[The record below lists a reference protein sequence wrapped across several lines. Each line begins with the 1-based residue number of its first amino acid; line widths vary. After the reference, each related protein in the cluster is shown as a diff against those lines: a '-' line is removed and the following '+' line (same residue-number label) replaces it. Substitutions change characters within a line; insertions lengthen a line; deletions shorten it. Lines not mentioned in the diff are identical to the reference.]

1 MYRCNCT
8 TCHKISFF
16 HVRPADTTND
26 FLLLSPVEPET
37 QLSNYNCFQK
47 GLDFYFCKTCGVRCF
62 ILGGTGETVELD
74 LAALGAPGYTE
85 KGKLTK
91 VWRAKKD
98 GGHPEWGT
106 YLSINGNSID
116 SSQTDAFDMRVLT
129 EEKKVEYLDCLTE
142 PGEEAEKERWDR
154 PHKGGCY

>member
-1 MYRCNCT
+1 MISCCYHPLSRKHSSQIT
-8 TCHKISFF
+8 TVSRKVSTFTF
-16 HVRPADTTND
+16 ARPA
-26 FLLLSPVEPET
+26 
-37 QLSNYNCFQK
+37 
-47 GLDFYFCKTCGVRCF
+47 GVRCF

-154 PHKGGCY
+154 PHRGGCY